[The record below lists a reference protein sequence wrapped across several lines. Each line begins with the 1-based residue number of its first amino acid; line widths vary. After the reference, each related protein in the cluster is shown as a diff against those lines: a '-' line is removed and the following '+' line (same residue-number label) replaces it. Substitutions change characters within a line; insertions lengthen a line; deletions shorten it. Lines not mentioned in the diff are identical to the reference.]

1 VFDYTARHAMPKDV
15 RLYFYAGGNEHE
27 TMVPNMQHI
36 VDTLRQRG
44 FPEKSLRVEVNAEA
58 QHNEKAWRAE
68 FPRAVQWL
76 FEKNR

>member
-1 VFDYTARHAMPKDV
+1 
-15 RLYFYAGGNEHE
+15 
-27 TMVPNMQHI
+27 
-36 VDTLRQRG
+36 
-44 FPEKSLRVEVNAEA
+44 VEVNAEA